1 MKNMFLHE
9 NKLVFLLSTRAFNH
23 DAINGRSPALYWLLP
38 ESPRWLLSVGRVA
51 EAETIVREAAAFN
64 NIQLPQDFRLTP
76 VQKHVTDVFWQ
87 REQSYKS

>member
-1 MKNMFLHE
+1 M
-9 NKLVFLLSTRAFNH
+9 STDNIFKH
-23 DAINGRSPALYWLLP
+23 DAIHGRSPALYWLLP

-76 VQKHVTDVFWQ
+76 VHKHV
-87 REQSYKS
+87 